1 MHSVFFDFDSTIVT
15 KESLDETIMKVLAAH
30 PERERIVKDIEAITN
45 LGMEGKLPFTQSVRR
60 RLETL
65 PLTRSDFEAVG
76 NELQVHVT
84 EGMRDVF
91 AELMNRGVATYV
103 VSGGFRESVY
113 PTATLLG
120 VPAERILTNVGVFDS
135 RGVFLHPEEGSL
147 LWTDGGKTAAI
158 QAVRARD
165 GVTSAILVGDGA
177 NDLAAYTAG
186 AVDHFIGF
194 GANVVRESVR
204 NVAPAWVLS
213 SEELSREL
221 LATLARWGGVAHSL
235 ES

>member
-1 MHSVFFDFDSTIVT
+1 MHAVFFDFDSTIVT
-15 KESLDETIMKVLAAH
+15 KESLDETIARALSAH
-30 PERERIVKDIEAITN
+30 PEHERIVKEIEAITN
-45 LGMEGKLPFTQSVRR
+45 LGMEGRLAFTQSVSR
-60 RLETL
+60 RLAVL
-65 PLTRSDFEAVG
+65 PLTRSDFETIG
-76 NELQVHVT
+76 NELKAHVT
-84 EGMRDVF
+84 EGMRELF
-91 AELMNRGVATYV
+91 AELLRQGIATYV
-103 VSGGFRESVY
+103 VSGGFRESVS
-113 PTATLLG
+113 PTASLLG
-120 VPAERILTNVGVFDS
+120 VPGERILTNVAVFDS
-135 RGVFLHPEEGSL
+135 SGIFLHPDEGSL

-158 QAVRARD
+158 QAARARD
-165 GVTSAILVGDGA
+165 GITYAVLVGDGA

-186 AVDHFIGF
+186 AVDHFVGF